1 MAYTHFTA
9 QKPGGYT
16 VMYFDRHY
24 EAVPGSEGGEGLNV
38 PVALGC
44 NVVRIATTQSRN
56 LVLPTTEEVR
66 IIGGLPSPAEIVA
79 SRAAALAEASRHDTL
94 DELVDSARATWR
106 SLLKGEIV
114 ETLQTDFATETR
126 EVARDEIVTDSGI
139 IIIDNGQRLQAAL
152 AKPPVEFVDYRAKPH
167 EMDAIEYIARV
178 PAEFL
183 PPHPEDLLSR
193 LYL

>member
-24 EAVPGSEGGEGLNV
+24 EAVPGSEGDEGLNV

-44 NVVRIATTQSRN
+44 NVVRVATTQSRN

-79 SRAAALAEASRHDTL
+79 SRAAILAEAPRHDTL
-94 DELVDSARATWR
+94 AELVYSARETWR
-106 SLLKGEIV
+106 TLLKGEIV
-114 ETLQTDFATETR
+114 ESVVTDFATER
-126 EVARDEIVTDSGI
+126 RQVSRDETVTPSGLVVI
-139 IIIDNGQRLQAAL
+139 NDERQLAVAL
-152 AKPPVEFVDYRAKPH
+152 ANPPTEFESYIAIPD
-167 EMDAIEYIARV
+167 EIDAIEYVGAV
-178 PAEFL
+178 PQEYY
-183 PPHPEDLLSR
+183 PRHPGDILNR